1 MASLK
6 KIWKNRKQIYDGIK
20 NSIIRDQFVEEI
32 SKKRM
37 ALCNGCSELD
47 IKGTHCEVPGTQP
60 CCMECGCSLD
70 FKTRSLS
77 SSCPKGEWYSLMNE
91 DEEHKLGEL

>member
-47 IKGTHCEVPGTQP
+47 
-60 CCMECGCSLD
+60 
-70 FKTRSLS
+70 
-77 SSCPKGEWYSLMNE
+77 NE
-91 DEEHKLGEL
+91 